1 MTDIKVFI
9 NSEYKSQMY
18 MGYDE
23 GENRIVIAFRGSDNI
38 RNWLSDLNFS
48 TSTYPLCNKC
58 AIHTGFYN
66 VWKGLEEQT
75 FHYYKVLRLKYPEAK
90 LVVTGHSLGAAVAT
104 IAALELAN

>member
-58 AIHTGFYN
+58 AIHTGINNNHNITIKSISFLVNYRKFYFFLIKKPN
-66 VWKGLEEQT
+66 ICI
-75 FHYYKVLRLKYPEAK
+75 FLKF
-90 LVVTGHSLGAAVAT
+90 
-104 IAALELAN
+104 